1 MSIDQDL
8 QDFEKRLKGGP
19 DGFLDNHDSSSEEEG
34 PVRPKMVTE
43 ADLLREKN
51 RILMEKLFKSDK
63 QLQEARELAESISK
77 GATSDIKDKR
87 IIELAKKNRSLQL
100 QVESLKTKAAKAAE
114 YALKLK
120 QEGAEEASS
129 PKKEAV
135 ALGSTSISAGGGA
148 EAERR
153 LKEAEKK
160 VTKLRN
166 EK

>member
-1 MSIDQDL
+1 M
-8 QDFEKRLKGGP
+8 KGGP

-43 ADLLREKN
+43 ADVLREKN

-100 QVESLKTKAAKAAE
+100 
-114 YALKLK
+114 
-120 QEGAEEASS
+120 
-129 PKKEAV
+129 
-135 ALGSTSISAGGGA
+135 
-148 EAERR
+148 
-153 LKEAEKK
+153 
-160 VTKLRN
+160 
-166 EK
+166 